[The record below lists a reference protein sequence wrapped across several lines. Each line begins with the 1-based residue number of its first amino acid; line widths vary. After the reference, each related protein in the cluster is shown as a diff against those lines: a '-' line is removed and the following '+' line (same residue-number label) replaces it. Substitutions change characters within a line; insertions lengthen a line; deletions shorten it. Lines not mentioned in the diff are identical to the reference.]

1 MSGVERAILGGL
13 WLAAAAALA
22 GAGGMDRVW
31 WAAAELVL
39 FGVGLAALLRLPGR
53 ELGSLP
59 WWPLPVVALVAA
71 QWLLPPGA
79 PVSVAPYET
88 RDHLLSL
95 VACLVGFYAAARLAA
110 RSEAR
115 RWLVG
120 GLVGLGA
127 LAALY
132 GLGKYLNVHSPA
144 YDATGPYVNRN
155 HFAGL
160 LEMLLPLALA
170 AAVARRSSRLPAE
183 EESWRWWLTR
193 PEAQKTLLGLTA
205 AALMLAALLFSR
217 SRMGLISTLAA
228 LLLLGGLWVESERS
242 SRRLA
247 LVSLGVVLAG
257 SAALAV
263 WIGVDPLVARFT
275 TAGLTDT
282 GRLPI
287 WSDTLRLVGANL
299 WLGTGWG
306 TFARAYPAVQTA
318 HLGGFVIHAHND
330 YLEHVVELGLPGAL
344 WLWAGIAAVYVR
356 ALRALRAGV
365 EPRRRAWLWG
375 AVGSLTAILLHSLAD
390 FNLYIPANALVFSLV
405 LGLAYGLTRK
415 EPEVVA
421 AAEAAG

>member
-1 MSGVERAILGGL
+1 MSGVERVMLGGL
-13 WLAAAAALA
+13 WLAVATALA

-39 FGVGLAALLRLPGR
+39 FGVGLAALLGLPGR
-53 ELGSLP
+53 ELVSLP

-71 QWLLPPGA
+71 QWGLPPGA

-88 RDHLLSL
+88 RYHLLSL
-95 VACLVGFYAAARLAA
+95 VACLAGFYAAAWLAA
-110 RSEAR
+110 RGESR

-127 LAALY
+127 FTALY

-160 LEMLLPLALA
+160 LGMLLPLALA
-170 AAVARRSSRLPAE
+170 FAVARRSGREPVD
-183 EESWRWWLTR
+183 EESLRWWLTR
-193 PEAQKTLLGLTA
+193 PEAQKVLLGLAA
-205 AALMLAALLFSR
+205 AALLFAALLFSR
-217 SRMGLISTLAA
+217 SRMGLLSTLAA
-228 LLLLGGLWVESERS
+228 LLLMGGLWVGSERGDR
-242 SRRLA
+242 RRLA
-247 LVSLGVVLAG
+247 VVSLGAVLAG
-257 SAALAV
+257 AAALAV
-263 WIGVDPLVARFT
+263 WIGIDPVVARFE
-275 TAGLTDT
+275 AGGLGDT

-287 WSDTLRLVGANL
+287 WSDTLRLAGANL

-318 HLGGFVIHAHND
+318 HLNGFVIHAHND

-344 WLWAGIAAVYVR
+344 WLWAGIAGVYFR
-356 ALRALRAGV
+356 ALRTFLGGV
-365 EPRRRAWLWG
+365 ELRRRPWLWG
-375 AVGSLTAILLHSLAD
+375 AAGSLTAILLHSLAD

-405 LGLAYGLTRK
+405 LGMAYGLTRK
-415 EPEVVA
+415 DPEVVA
-421 AAEAAG
+421 AAEAA